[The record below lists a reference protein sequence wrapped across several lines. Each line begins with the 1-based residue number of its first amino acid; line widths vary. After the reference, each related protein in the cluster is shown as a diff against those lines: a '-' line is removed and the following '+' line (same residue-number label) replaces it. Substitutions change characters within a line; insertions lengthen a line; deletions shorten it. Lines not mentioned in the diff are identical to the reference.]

1 MGEIAEKRQEIV
13 PAAASAYPNIASEY
27 QAALKVVDDVILKN
41 YITEL
46 SRLEIVPLSKSMLQS
61 NIRDNVRFF
70 KITEMAYEKLLAS
83 RWKCFPML
91 LQR

>member
-13 PAAASAYPNIASEY
+13 PAASAYPNIASEY

-91 LQR
+91 LLK